1 MANAE
6 LSTQVATLT
15 IVNPVAEPQA
25 HDDDAERFPPAPRPG
40 NLETARIA
48 ELERALVDHELIKV
62 EIRSE
67 DREERAETIAEL
79 CKAGRAELVQ
89 TIGKK
94 ALIYR
99 KNPQPNKQLSNIHRY
114 K

>member
-1 MANAE
+1 MGSE
-6 LSTQVATLT
+6 MC
-15 IVNPVAEPQA
+15 
-25 HDDDAERFPPAPRPG
+25 
-40 NLETARIA
+40 
-48 ELERALVDHELIKV
+48 
-62 EIRSE
+62 IR
-67 DREERAETIAEL
+67 DR